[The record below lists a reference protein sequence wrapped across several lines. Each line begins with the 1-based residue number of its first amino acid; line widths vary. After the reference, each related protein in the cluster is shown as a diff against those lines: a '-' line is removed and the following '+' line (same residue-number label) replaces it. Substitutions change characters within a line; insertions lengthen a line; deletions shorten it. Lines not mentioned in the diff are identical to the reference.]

1 MPDRIIEDPS
11 IREALAMVVTLIV
24 GYVAR
29 TLVSNEP
36 FKLKR
41 FIGELIISCMMGAAI
56 YAFGVIQGMGFW
68 QTLLIALLSG
78 MGATRSIE
86 WMVKAS
92 RGVNGGN

>member
-1 MPDRIIEDPS
+1 MPDRLISDPS
-11 IREALAMVVTLIV
+11 IKEAAAIVVTLLV

-29 TLVSNEP
+29 SLVSDEP
-36 FKLKR
+36 FRLRK
-41 FIGELIISCMMGAAI
+41 FIGEMLISCMMGAAI
-56 YAFGVIQGMGFW
+56 YAFGVIQDMGFW

-92 RGVNGGN
+92 RGGANGG